1 MERVVAMEKNY
12 YDKKHRDIQFT
23 VRDLVL
29 PRTQNLKLKGIL
41 HKLRQKFCGPCKISE
56 RIGTQAYKLKL
67 PDTWRIHPMFYVL
80 LLKQWRESLMQQVPE
95 DVEIEDANQTE
106 YFKVAKILRW
116 RWSSKT
122 RR

>member
-41 HKLRQKFCGPCKISE
+41 HKLQQKFCGPCKIS
-56 RIGTQAYKLKL
+56 
-67 PDTWRIHPMFYVL
+67 
-80 LLKQWRESLMQQVPE
+80 
-95 DVEIEDANQTE
+95 
-106 YFKVAKILRW
+106 
-116 RWSSKT
+116 
-122 RR
+122 